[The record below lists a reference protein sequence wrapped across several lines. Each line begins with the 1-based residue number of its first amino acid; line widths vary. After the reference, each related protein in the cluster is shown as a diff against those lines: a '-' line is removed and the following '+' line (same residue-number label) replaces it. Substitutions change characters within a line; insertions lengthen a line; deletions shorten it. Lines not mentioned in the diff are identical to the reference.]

1 MALPAEEI
9 IIERETRSSGPS
21 ITIHTSKCE
30 RETGLAIARP
40 FERGSSSV
48 LRRID
53 LMPQAFN
60 AQLKPLPKDKVSGLV
75 SMLIPQKS
83 VHPTL

>member
-1 MALPAEEI
+1 MALQAEEI

-21 ITIHTSKCE
+21 ITIHTSKGE

-48 LRRID
+48 LRRD
-53 LMPQAFN
+53 
-60 AQLKPLPKDKVSGLV
+60 
-75 SMLIPQKS
+75 
-83 VHPTL
+83 